1 METLVQPGTAPFW
14 VALLTVIGIG
24 VVELVSVLLGAS
36 VSALLDDSFGFQGF
50 EHQGFEHQGLGHHAP
65 GDHDGSLLGAWSSW
79 LNAGGVPI
87 LVLIVILLSAFAA
100 FGFAIQA
107 VASDLVGPLPALIA
121 VPGALA
127 AAIPTT
133 RWIGRGVARIIPRDE
148 TSVLSQD
155 EFVGLIGTVTIGPLD
170 QGNPGSVRV
179 KDRYDNFH
187 ALRAK
192 AAPGHV
198 IETGALVLIVDGV
211 DGLFQA
217 IPAPQPLD
225 LDNNRS

>member
-24 VVELVSVLLGAS
+24 VVELVSMLLGAS
-36 VSALLDDSFGFQGF
+36 VSALLDDSFGF
-50 EHQGFEHQGLGHHAP
+50 HDLGHHAS
-65 GDHDGSLLGAWSSW
+65 GDHESSLLGAWSSW
-79 LNAGGVPI
+79 LNAGGVPL

-100 FGFAIQA
+100 FGFAIQS
-107 VASDLVGPLPALIA
+107 VALGLAGPLPALIS

-127 AAIPTT
+127 AAVPTT
-133 RWIGRGVARIIPRDE
+133 RWISRGIARIIPRDE

-155 EFVGLIGTVTIGPLD
+155 EFIGLVGTVTIGPLD

-198 IETGALVLIVDGV
+198 IETGALVLIVDGA

-217 IPAPQPLD
+217 IPAPQALD
-225 LDNNRS
+225 SDSNRS